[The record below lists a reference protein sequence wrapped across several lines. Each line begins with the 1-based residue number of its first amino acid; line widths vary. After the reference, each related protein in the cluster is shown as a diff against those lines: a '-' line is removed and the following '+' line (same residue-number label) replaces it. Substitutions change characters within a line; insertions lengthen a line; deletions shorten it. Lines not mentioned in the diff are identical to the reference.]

1 MHIAAHRTDATP
13 KLTGRLD
20 GATATVLTE
29 ALDRALQEA
38 AVQRL
43 VLDLD
48 ACTYVSSAGLR
59 EVLCAQKLLSARQ
72 GRVEL
77 TNVSRDVQHVFELT
91 GLSSLLEIRPKV
103 REISIDGL
111 DLMSAGVCGECYRLD
126 DETIVKLYHEGVAP
140 EITARE

>member
-1 MHIAAHRTDATP
+1 M
-13 KLTGRLD
+13 
-20 GATATVLTE
+20 
-29 ALDRALQEA
+29 
-38 AVQRL
+38 QRL

-59 EVLCAQKLLSARQ
+59 EVLRAQQLLSARQ
-72 GRVEL
+72 GCVEL
-77 TNVSRDVQHVFELT
+77 TNVSREVQHVFELT
-91 GLSSLLEIRPKV
+91 GLSSLLQIRSKV

-140 EITARE
+140 TRCWRRSCSVP